1 MKQKTFCE
9 SCTEA
14 SPAAEAFEAQF
25 NVAPEISSSRRRLLS
40 TGWAATPSN
49 APSCSK
55 DVPCKPWEACKW
67 GSCHKKPGF
76 CEDNR
81 HCKTTHECVNH
92 ICSMQPASPPSPA
105 TTPVT
110 SSPTPPASAQW
121 VPAQNAPEQN
131 PPAQKPST
139 TDTPLRSPP
148 AQNPPAQKSPAQT
161 PPTQNPSAP
170 AQPPPAQDS
179 SSQSLPATVPT
190 AARFTSAPLPPTAQE
205 QTTSATEEAP
215 AAEEEQPSTAEEEP
229 PAAQEEVLS
238 PAAPE
243 ENPFTLICDQHVLRF
258 LSLKTHSHLPA
269 TVDFTEN
276 VQYGIKRAVHCLKP
290 AQKRQ
295 EFVGTRDAAMSHIWL
310 GPLSVDPGL
319 PEDTVLQPVFTPI
332 TACIKAEKTR
342 MGAAAELAERLQ
354 TVNAARHYR
363 SLPSVIA
370 QDTLASLQLPAEN
383 NSTVSS
389 PWDHLEEVATNAERK
404 NGAEQDSSSSV

>member
-1 MKQKTFCE
+1 MSAAVGMMMRMIVGLTALTIAMPAVAKTVTRLPSDVPVTDGFQNNNVCGTCCQDGAYCGAVPEDMLLADATRPTTNLLVPKGTNMTCILRARNVFGAVDGGLCVPSLLPRQFPIENLCRAFDQALAPSHTLTNVVYQSNLVEQETCGQCCEGYHVCGVSDVCRPTSARESSYCVPSNATTHDYCGVPLLMKQKTFCE

-139 TDTPLRSPP
+139 TDTPLRMAISMSTPVAAAQSSPASKIP
-148 AQNPPAQKSPAQT
+148 SAQT
-161 PPTQNPSAP
+161 P
-170 AQPPPAQDS
+170 
-179 SSQSLPATVPT
+179 
-190 AARFTSAPLPPTAQE
+190 
-205 QTTSATEEAP
+205 
-215 AAEEEQPSTAEEEP
+215 
-229 PAAQEEVLS
+229 
-238 PAAPE
+238 
-243 ENPFTLICDQHVLRF
+243 
-258 LSLKTHSHLPA
+258 K
-269 TVDFTEN
+269 
-276 VQYGIKRAVHCLKP
+276 
-290 AQKRQ
+290 
-295 EFVGTRDAAMSHIWL
+295 
-310 GPLSVDPGL
+310 
-319 PEDTVLQPVFTPI
+319 
-332 TACIKAEKTR
+332 
-342 MGAAAELAERLQ
+342 
-354 TVNAARHYR
+354 
-363 SLPSVIA
+363 
-370 QDTLASLQLPAEN
+370 
-383 NSTVSS
+383 
-389 PWDHLEEVATNAERK
+389 
-404 NGAEQDSSSSV
+404 